1 MDVGV
6 NNHGGINWPE
16 LACQVKRLGGGGG
29 LKLGR
34 ELTPYAPNPA
44 QKMWLKRV
52 LQNCYLKGTRGIQQT
67 NLGIQGL
74 TENKKK
80 ETS

>member
-16 LACQVKRLGGGGG
+16 LACQVKRLG

-52 LQNCYLKGTRGIQQT
+52 LQNWYLKGIRGIQYT
-67 NLGIQGL
+67 NLGIQSL
-74 TENKKK
+74 KETKKK
-80 ETS
+80 ETR